1 MTTFGIVI
9 NPTSGRGKGKA
20 LGEQALA
27 EFAKH
32 AIEIIDLSA
41 ESFKLAAKNAK
52 EAVEQRTIDG
62 LVVVGGDGMFHLGV
76 NAVVNSEIPI
86 GLIAAGTGNDSARAL
101 GLPIHNVVDGVSA
114 LVAKIGKTR
123 KVDLIE
129 SKSDDRTFYSFG
141 AVSAGFDALCNA
153 RANKWKWI
161 TGPIKYR
168 FAMYREL
175 AAFKPIPY
183 RAVVDGVE
191 RVFEAILCTISNSP
205 SYGGGLLIT
214 PEAKVDDGKLDLF
227 ILNAISRIELIKLFP
242 KVYYG
247 GHVDHPAVEI
257 IRVDSLELHS
267 PGMPAYSDGEHVGA
281 APVTCVVSPKA
292 LNVLA

>member
-27 EFAKH
+27 EFSKH

>member
-9 NPTSGRGKGKA
+9 NPTSGRGKGKGF
-20 LGEQALA
+20 GEQALA

-41 ESFKLAAKNAK
+41 ENFIAAAKNAK
-52 EAVEQRTIDG
+52 EAVEKKIIDG

-76 NAVVNSEIPI
+76 NAVVKSNIPV

-101 GLPIHNVVDGVSA
+101 GLPIHNVVEGVAA
-114 LVAKIGKTR
+114 LVSKIGNTR

-129 SKSDDRTFYSFG
+129 SKSNDRTFYSFG

-175 AAFKPIPY
+175 AAFKQIPY

-191 RVFEAILCTISNSP
+191 RVFEAILCTVSNSP

-227 ILNAISRIELIKLFP
+227 ILNAISRLELIKIFP
-242 KVYYG
+242 TVYYG
-247 GHVDHPAVEI
+247 GHVGHPAVEI
-257 IRVDSLELHS
+257 IRVESIELHS

-281 APVTCVVSPKA
+281 SPVTCVVSPKS

>member
-9 NPTSGRGKGKA
+9 NPTSGRGKGKGF
-20 LGEQALA
+20 GEQALA

-32 AIEIIDLSA
+32 SIEIIDLSA
-41 ESFKLAAKNAK
+41 ENFAAAAKNAK
-52 EAVEQRTIDG
+52 EAVEKKIIDA
-62 LVVVGGDGMFHLGV
+62 LIVVGGDGMFHLGV
-76 NAVVNSEIPI
+76 NAVVKSNIPV

-101 GLPIHNVVDGVSA
+101 GLPIHNVVDGVA
-114 LVAKIGKTR
+114 TLVAKIGKTR

-129 SKSDDRTFYSFG
+129 SKSNDRTFYSFG

-191 RVFEAILCTISNSP
+191 RVFEAILCTVSNSP

-227 ILNAISRIELIKLFP
+227 ILNAISRLELIKIFP
-242 KVYYG
+242 TVYYG
-247 GHVDHPAVEI
+247 GHVGHPAVEI
-257 IRVDSLELHS
+257 MRVESIELHS

>member
-9 NPTSGRGKGKA
+9 NPTSGRGKGKGF
-20 LGEQALA
+20 GEQALA

-32 AIEIIDLSA
+32 SIEIIDLSA
-41 ESFKLAAKNAK
+41 ENFAAAAKNAK
-52 EAVEQRTIDG
+52 EAVEKKIIDA
-62 LVVVGGDGMFHLGV
+62 LIVVGGDGMFHLGV
-76 NAVVNSEIPI
+76 NAVVKSNIPV

-101 GLPIHNVVDGVSA
+101 GLPIHNVVEGVA
-114 LVAKIGKTR
+114 TLVAKIGKTR

-129 SKSDDRTFYSFG
+129 SKSNDRTFYSFG

-191 RVFEAILCTISNSP
+191 RVFEAILCTVSNSP

-227 ILNAISRIELIKLFP
+227 ILNAISRLELIKIFP
-242 KVYYG
+242 TVYYG
-247 GHVDHPAVEI
+247 GHVGHPAVEI
-257 IRVDSLELHS
+257 MRVESIELHS

>member
-1 MTTFGIVI
+1 MTTLGIVI
-9 NPTSGRGKGKA
+9 NPTSGRGKGKVF
-20 LGEQALA
+20 GEQALA

-41 ESFKLAAKNAK
+41 ENFKAAAKNAK
-52 EAVEQRTIDG
+52 DAVEKKIIDG

-76 NAVVNSEIPI
+76 NAVVKSDIPV

-101 GLPIHNVVDGVSA
+101 GLPIHNVVDGVAA
-114 LVAKIGKTR
+114 LISKIGNTR

-129 SKSDDRTFYSFG
+129 SKSNDRTFYSFG

-191 RVFEAILCTISNSP
+191 RVFEAILCTVSNSP

-281 APVTCVVSPKA
+281 APVTCVVSPKS
-292 LNVLA
+292 LNVMA

>member
-1 MTTFGIVI
+1 MTTLGIVI
-9 NPTSGRGKGKA
+9 NPTSGRGKGKVF
-20 LGEQALA
+20 GDQALA

-41 ESFKLAAKNAK
+41 DSFKAAAKNARD
-52 EAVEQRTIDG
+52 AVEKKIIDG

-76 NAVVNSEIPI
+76 NAVAKSNIPV

-101 GLPIHNVVDGVSA
+101 GLPIHNVVDGVAAVVS
-114 LVAKIGKTR
+114 KIGNTR

-129 SKSDDRTFYSFG
+129 SKSNDRTFYSFG
-141 AVSAGFDALCNA
+141 AVSAGFDALVNA
-153 RANKWKWI
+153 RANTWKWI

-183 RAVVDGVE
+183 KAVVDGVE
-191 RVFEAILCTISNSP
+191 RVFEAILCTVSNSP

-227 ILNAISRIELIKLFP
+227 ILNAISRLELIKLFP

-247 GHVDHPAVEI
+247 GHVGHPAVEI

-281 APVTCVVSPKA
+281 APVTCVVSPKS

>member
-9 NPTSGRGKGKA
+9 NPTSGRGKGRVF
-20 LGEQALA
+20 GEQALA

-41 ESFKLAAKNAK
+41 ENFKAAAKNAK
-52 EAVEQRTIDG
+52 DAVEKKLIDG

-76 NAVVNSEIPI
+76 NAVVKSEIPV

-101 GLPIHNVVDGVSA
+101 GLPIHNVVDGVAA
-114 LVAKIGKTR
+114 LVSKIGKTR

-129 SKSDDRTFYSFG
+129 SKSNDRTFYSFG

-191 RVFEAILCTISNSP
+191 RVFEAILCTVSNSP

-227 ILNAISRIELIKLFP
+227 ILNAISRIELIRLFP

-257 IRVDSLELHS
+257 IRVESLELHS

-281 APVTCVVSPKA
+281 APVTCVVSPKS
-292 LNVLA
+292 LNVMA

>member
-9 NPTSGRGKGKA
+9 NPTSGRGKGKVF
-20 LGEQALA
+20 GEQALA

-41 ESFKLAAKNAK
+41 ENFKQAAKNAK
-52 EAVEQRTIDG
+52 EAVEKKIIDG

-76 NAVVNSEIPI
+76 NAVVNSNIPV

-101 GLPIHNVVDGVSA
+101 GLPIHNVVEGVAA
-114 LVAKIGKTR
+114 LVSKIGKTR

-129 SKSDDRTFYSFG
+129 SKSNDRTFYSFG

-191 RVFEAILCTISNSP
+191 RVFEAILCTVSNSP

-227 ILNAISRIELIKLFP
+227 ILNAISRLELIKIFP
-242 KVYYG
+242 TVYYG
-247 GHVDHPAVEI
+247 GHVGHPAVEI
-257 IRVDSLELHS
+257 MRVESIELHS

-281 APVTCVVSPKA
+281 APVTCVVSPKS

>member
-1 MTTFGIVI
+1 MTTLGIVI
-9 NPTSGRGKGKA
+9 NPTSGRGKGK
-20 LGEQALA
+20 GFGDQALA

-41 ESFKLAAKNAK
+41 ESFVAAAKNAK
-52 EAVEQRTIDG
+52 EAVEKKLIDG

-76 NAVVNSEIPI
+76 NAVVKSNIPV

-101 GLPIHNVVDGVSA
+101 GLPIHNVVEGVA
-114 LVAKIGKTR
+114 TLVAKIGKTR

-129 SKSDDRTFYSFG
+129 SKSNDRTFYSFG

-191 RVFEAILCTISNSP
+191 RVFEAILCTVSNSP

-227 ILNAISRIELIKLFP
+227 ILNAISRLELIKIFP
-242 KVYYG
+242 TVYYG
-247 GHVDHPAVEI
+247 GHVGHPAVEI
-257 IRVDSLELHS
+257 MRVESIELHS

-281 APVTCVVSPKA
+281 APVTCVVAPKS

>member
-9 NPTSGRGKGKA
+9 NPTSGRGKGKVF
-20 LGEQALA
+20 GEQALA

-41 ESFKLAAKNAK
+41 ENFKQAAINAK
-52 EAVEQRTIDG
+52 DAVEKKIIDA

-76 NAVVNSEIPI
+76 NAVVKSNIPV

-101 GLPIHNVVDGVSA
+101 GLPIHNVVEGVAA
-114 LVAKIGKTR
+114 LVGKIGKTR

-129 SKSDDRTFYSFG
+129 SKSNDRTFYSFG

-191 RVFEAILCTISNSP
+191 RVFEAILCTVSNSP

-214 PEAKVDDGKLDLF
+214 PEARVDDGKLDLF
-227 ILNAISRIELIKLFP
+227 ILNAISRLELIKIFP
-242 KVYYG
+242 TVYYG
-247 GHVDHPAVEI
+247 GHVGHPAVEI
-257 IRVDSLELHS
+257 IRVESIELHS

>member
-1 MTTFGIVI
+1 MTTLGIVI
-9 NPTSGRGKGKA
+9 NPTSGRGKGRI

-27 EFAKH
+27 EFAKQ

-41 ESFKLAAKNAK
+41 ENFKAAAKNAK
-52 EAVEQRTIDG
+52 EAVEKKIIDG

-76 NAVVNSEIPI
+76 NAAAKSDIPL

-101 GLPIHNVVDGVSA
+101 GLPIHNVVEGVAA
-114 LVAKIGKTR
+114 LIAKIGNTR

-129 SKSDDRTFYSFG
+129 SRSDDRSFYSFG

-175 AAFKPIPY
+175 AAFKPISY
-183 RAVVDGVE
+183 RTVADGVE
-191 RVFEAILCTISNSP
+191 KVFEAVLCTVSNSP

-214 PEAKVDDGKLDLF
+214 PDAKVDDGKLDLF
-227 ILNAISRIELIKLFP
+227 VLKAISRLELIRLFP

-247 GHVDHPAVEI
+247 GHVGHPAVQI
-257 IRVDSLELHS
+257 VQVDSLEIHS
-267 PGMPAYSDGEHVGA
+267 DGMPAYSDGEHVGA
-281 APVTCVVSPKA
+281 SPVSCKVASKA

>member
-9 NPTSGRGKGKA
+9 NPTSGRGKGKVF
-20 LGEQALA
+20 GEQALA

-41 ESFKLAAKNAK
+41 ESFKQAAINAK
-52 EAVEQRTIDG
+52 EAVEKKIIDG

-76 NAVVNSEIPI
+76 NAVVKSNIPV

-101 GLPIHNVVDGVSA
+101 GLPIHNVVEGVAA
-114 LVAKIGKTR
+114 LVGKIGKTR

-129 SKSDDRTFYSFG
+129 SKSNDRTFYSFG

-153 RANKWKWI
+153 RANKWRWI
-161 TGPIKYR
+161 TGPVKYR

-191 RVFEAILCTISNSP
+191 RVFEAILCTVSNSP

-227 ILNAISRIELIKLFP
+227 ILNAISRLELIKIFP
-242 KVYYG
+242 TVYYG
-247 GHVDHPAVEI
+247 GHVGHPAVEI
-257 IRVDSLELHS
+257 MRVESIELHS

>member
-9 NPTSGRGKGKA
+9 NPTSGRGKGKGF
-20 LGEQALA
+20 GEQALA

-41 ESFKLAAKNAK
+41 ENFAAAAKNAK
-52 EAVEQRTIDG
+52 EAVEKKIIDA
-62 LVVVGGDGMFHLGV
+62 LIVVGGDGMFHLGV
-76 NAVVNSEIPI
+76 NAVVKSNIPV

-101 GLPIHNVVDGVSA
+101 GLPIHNVVDGVA
-114 LVAKIGKTR
+114 TLVAKIGKTR

-129 SKSDDRTFYSFG
+129 SKSNDRTFYSFG

-191 RVFEAILCTISNSP
+191 RVFEAILCTVSNSP

-227 ILNAISRIELIKLFP
+227 ILNAISRLELIKIFP
-242 KVYYG
+242 TVYYG
-247 GHVDHPAVEI
+247 GHVGHPAVEI
-257 IRVDSLELHS
+257 MRVESIELHS